1 MIGALGSIMVHTS
14 LLGVFVPEI
23 LSSSEICTFPKYWS
37 LVILYVSLSGHHI
50 ILSLIVRSKAF

>member
-14 LLGVFVPEI
+14 LLVVFVPEI

-37 LVILYVSLSGHHI
+37 LVIL
-50 ILSLIVRSKAF
+50 